1 MPSYTHTHEAELR
14 PFTSAPP
21 APQVF
26 MRNAPVLRMPK
37 GPVRGGPKE
46 AMARK
51 ALALAHVRAEEERRT
66 MLWKSH
72 VFEENLK
79 QQTRAL
85 MRGAT
90 NAARDQRETNLLTAS
105 LEMTLATLAGAERSL
120 ARTEERVNMHRR
132 LLKEEV
138 VKANKAKRAPPPMP
152 SAPATAEQYYPTGY
166 IEGEQ
171 HLEAGQVDPSIAMT
185 RPVYVPE
192 RHEPCPQ
199 PMMRWPGNLVPG
211 SGKHRQAPRVP
222 VSIAQRQAAVGTR
235 QELLAGQGARD
246 CIAPPNHWGG
256 PYRVRRP
263 EGLIGP
269 KEQVVG
275 LTPKHNPNTVPLR
288 RALEQQYKQVQS
300 GVGLSELYL
309 PR

>member
-120 ARTEERVNMHRR
+120 ARGMSIRN
-132 LLKEEV
+132 
-138 VKANKAKRAPPPMP
+138 PGG
-152 SAPATAEQYYPTGY
+152 STA
-166 IEGEQ
+166 
-171 HLEAGQVDPSIAMT
+171 H
-185 RPVYVPE
+185 
-192 RHEPCPQ
+192 H
-199 PMMRWPGNLVPG
+199 
-211 SGKHRQAPRVP
+211 GKTPD
-222 VSIAQRQAAVGTR
+222 
-235 QELLAGQGARD
+235 LAGRFSQHVCG
-246 CIAPPNHWGG
+246 PTTKSSETTLFFGGG
-256 PYRVRRP
+256 P
-263 EGLIGP
+263 
-269 KEQVVG
+269 
-275 LTPKHNPNTVPLR
+275 
-288 RALEQQYKQVQS
+288 S
-300 GVGLSELYL
+300 FLS
-309 PR
+309 